1 MFFAAAVDA
10 ETSRRVG
17 SKLTG
22 ETRLLDALFL
32 RCIVRF
38 IVFPN
43 HMRRP
48 REVCC
53 FCGRERPACALH
65 CRLLCS
71 ARYSSFWL
79 LRCSPCAFLDALFL
93 RFIVR
98 FIVFPNHTRRPR
110 YNMKFK
116 GQGDPQAPATP
127 ATASPP
133 YAAPMSAP
141 SESN

>member
-1 MFFAAAVDA
+1 MKFPVFAAENDLLA
-10 ETSRRVG
+10 RVQ
-17 SKLTG
+17 SSFVQSDSF
-22 ETRLLDALFL
+22 RLL
-32 RCIVRF
+32 R
-38 IVFPN
+38 
-43 HMRRP
+43 
-48 REVCC
+48 
-53 FCGRERPACALH
+53 G
-65 CRLLCS
+65 
-71 ARYSSFWL
+71 
-79 LRCSPCAFLDALFL
+79 SPCAFLDALFL